1 MFDFLLGAAFGYA
14 LAHYPP
20 ARLSALWA
28 KVKALLGFG
37 A

>member
-1 MFDFLLGAAFGYA
+1 MFDFLLGAGAGYL

-28 KVKALLGFG
+28 KVLALFG
-37 A
+37 KQ